1 MTAKDHALDKAK
13 ESPRSK
19 QIRETNERV
28 SRENSQMVAKGR
40 HERKHGKGH
49 KTSLAERQEFIR
61 QMSKD

>member
-1 MTAKDHALDKAK
+1 MTVHEKAL
-13 ESPRSK
+13 ESARSR

-49 KTSLAERQEFIR
+49 KTTLAERLQTMRDF
-61 QMSKD
+61 SKD

>member
-1 MTAKDHALDKAK
+1 MTVHEKAL
-13 ESPRSK
+13 ESARSK

-49 KTSLAERQEFIR
+49 RTTLVERLQTMKDF
-61 QMSKD
+61 SKDR